1 MRGLRKEFFKG
12 SAMSDIN
19 PQEFGRLQAQVETL
33 IKSDEE
39 KTDLLRTLATDM
51 TAVRMQLA
59 EASGGW
65 KVLVMLGGASATL
78 GSALTWAV
86 THLQKGSP

>member
-1 MRGLRKEFFKG
+1 
-12 SAMSDIN
+12 MSDID

-33 IKSDEE
+33 IASDAA
-39 KTDLLRTLATDM
+39 KTKLLETMATSIS
-51 TAVRMQLA
+51 AIQLQLA

-78 GSALTWAV
+78 GSLVTWAF
-86 THLQKGSP
+86 THFGVRFTS